1 MALGTTRGVVK
12 PRLAYFKSYFIYY
25 YSGYVYMNMCC
36 MLREEPVYHRA
47 HVIGGQLV
55 RIGFLSHKGPGESSS
70 SSRAWWKAPLPAE
83 PSGWPQVS
91 ILWHTYYWSIPNSP
105 TLLWSVPVT
114 ICKCGGHLW
123 TIYPQTQST
132 GP

>member
-1 MALGTTRGVVK
+1 
-12 PRLAYFKSYFIYY
+12 
-25 YSGYVYMNMCC
+25 

-114 ICKCGGHLW
+114 IYKCGGHLW